1 MQKHGNLYNFLITLL
16 ENKSLQNVKLLQIR
30 FLEYLM
36 NGFKVY
42 KKFNKLD
49 KELDYKAEDLYLFLL
64 ANSKRTVN
72 NVFLNT
78 PTDKH
83 NKEIYLQVQILFNLR
98 ETFFEKLVK
107 KGIINNDFD
116 QSDVARQKYE
126 ERIAEKTKSQPEL
139 KPKFGELI
147 AERTKLRKQRFHE
160 IANKEKMV
168 DNNLFKEYFEYSSP
182 SGVYKNLN
190 TRTGIEKNKTELNKI
205 QDKLADLMVNIENN
219 PTNNVEKIRNRK
231 NMVEIVNLIEF
242 NKLNQLGKKLKILTP
257 NHMLSRLPISLA
269 HLKAGNNFVRH
280 CISSKRLI
288 CFYYTQL
295 LIKRKFS

>member
-1 MQKHGNLYNFLITLL
+1 
-16 ENKSLQNVKLLQIR
+16 
-30 FLEYLM
+30 M

-49 KELDYKAEDLYLFLL
+49 KELNYKAEDLYLFLL

-190 TRTGIEKNKTELNKI
+190 TTTGIEKNKTELNKI